1 MTDIEGTIDGVY
13 DTSESTTQI
22 QLTENQKKA
31 MDILM
36 DSIHTAVG
44 FWGGAG
50 WWKTYLWCIWLW
62 RMCNQY
68 PWVRY
73 ALVRDTIKNIKQT
86 SVISLEKFYHDY
98 NIPEEM
104 RGKLNNITNVI
115 TFPNGS
121 TILLREWCYL
131 PQDPLYNRF
140 WSLELTGAFVEES
153 AECPLDWIEI
163 LQTRVWRFKNEEYWI
178 LWKVL
183 ETFNPNPWHV
193 YERYYL
199 GKHKDGKKAIFIPS
213 LVYSN
218 NFIDKWYIENLERAS
233 ERTKNRLLYG
243 KRDFDDNNWML
254 FKQWDIDKLKENES
268 RWDVYY
274 LICDVARFWK
284 DTTRMSLWRG
294 NTRIR
299 VRTYPKS
306 SVEDVKT
313 AIRLIKDQYEIEA
326 RNIIIDADWVGWG
339 VVDWIPYSTGF
350 INNSKPI
357 DLGVRQNYANLK
369 SQCAFLLQ
377 DKVQKGEIAIK
388 REHIEAERDWEIL
401 TQEMMNVYIDT
412 KSIDWKTRIEPKDKI
427 KARIGRSPDLLDT
440 MIMRMYPYLRYY
452 DDDIV
457 NSYLTSIAR

>member
-1 MTDIEGTIDGVY
+1 
-13 DTSESTTQI
+13 
-22 QLTENQKKA
+22 
-31 MDILM
+31 
-36 DSIHTAVG
+36 
-44 FWGGAG
+44 
-50 WWKTYLWCIWLW
+50 
-62 RMCNQY
+62 
-68 PWVRY
+68 
-73 ALVRDTIKNIKQT
+73 
-86 SVISLEKFYHDY
+86 
-98 NIPEEM
+98 M